1 MSALRGR
8 GRTPFGGWDLLAMNT
23 FVNTPAAAAAVAARS
38 SAMQLVVLP
47 FPGDES

>member
-8 GRTPFGGWDLLAMNT
+8 GRTPVGGWDLFAMNK
-23 FVNTPAAAAAVAARS
+23 FMYAPAAAAVAACS

-47 FPGDES
+47 VPGDES